1 MMANTRRVWE
11 PRYGHALS
19 DDEITDMLVGVG
31 RLFDVLTN
39 TDADEA
45 VDASTAVEQ
54 SADSA

>member
-11 PRYGHALS
+11 PRYGPALT

-39 TDADEA
+39 TDADET
-45 VDASTAVEQ
+45 VDENAIAEHT
-54 SADSA
+54 ADSA